1 MNPFVGFLLA
11 GPLIAFV
18 TAINFALLH
27 GDEWSLSDMA
37 GVLTLATVI
46 GAAFARLG
54 FAAWIG
60 LPFLNTRNWTPR
72 RREVQSQ
79 REVLEMSKFKMSK
92 FKRIKG
98 SLGKWTARLSYAFG
112 VLTIALPA
120 RAFAATAG
128 GVLPWDQPLNTL
140 QNDLQGT
147 VAHAIVTA
155 AIIGTGITWSV
166 SEHGTGVRKM
176 SAVAFGGAAAL
187 GATQLMTTLFPL
199 GAALF

>member
-1 MNPFVGFLLA
+1 M
-11 GPLIAFV
+11 
-18 TAINFALLH
+18 
-27 GDEWSLSDMA
+27 
-37 GVLTLATVI
+37 
-46 GAAFARLG
+46 R
-54 FAAWIG
+54 
-60 LPFLNTRNWTPR
+60 
-72 RREVQSQ
+72 
-79 REVLEMSKFKMSK
+79 K
-92 FKRIKG
+92 FKRSKG
-98 SLGKWTARLSYAFG
+98 SLGRWTARLGYAFG

>member
-1 MNPFVGFLLA
+1 MNPLAVFLLA

-27 GDEWSLSDMA
+27 GDEWGLSDIA
-37 GVLTLATVI
+37 GVPTLAAVI
-46 GAAFARLG
+46 GAAFARID

-60 LPFLNTRNWTPR
+60 LPFVFKTRNWTPR

-79 REVLEMSKFKMSK
+79 REVLEMRK
-92 FKRIKG
+92 FKRSKS
-98 SLGKWTARLSYAFG
+98 SLGRWTARLGYAFG

>member
-1 MNPFVGFLLA
+1 MTCPRKIRSSTTKWAARVSYALGFL
-11 GPLIAFV
+11 
-18 TAINFALLH
+18 
-27 GDEWSLSDMA
+27 
-37 GVLTLATVI
+37 TV
-46 GAAFARLG
+46 
-54 FAAWIG
+54 
-60 LPFLNTRNWTPR
+60 
-72 RREVQSQ
+72 
-79 REVLEMSKFKMSK
+79 
-92 FKRIKG
+92 
-98 SLGKWTARLSYAFG
+98 
-112 VLTIALPA
+112 ALPA

-128 GVLPWDQPLNTL
+128 GVLPWDLPLTTL